1 MTKTHLLKQ
10 KEMAENRG
18 DSEEIAKVNGK
29 LDQLEERASHLDK
42 QRQENIAGI
51 T

>member
-1 MTKTHLLKQ
+1 MTKTNLLKQ
-10 KEMAENRG
+10 KEVAENRG
-18 DSEEIAKVNGK
+18 DSEEIARVNGR
-29 LDQLEERASHLDK
+29 LDQLEQRANHLDK